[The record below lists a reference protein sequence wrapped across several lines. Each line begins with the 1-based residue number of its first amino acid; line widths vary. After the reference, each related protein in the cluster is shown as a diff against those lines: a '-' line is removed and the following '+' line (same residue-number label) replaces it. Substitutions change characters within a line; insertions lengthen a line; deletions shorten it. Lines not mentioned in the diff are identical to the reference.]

1 MILTI
6 ELLHD
11 GLRSG
16 TRSFFNAIKLT
27 YCSLRL
33 PIAMQLTREDL
44 KQDLDNLNPQQ
55 LQQVADFIT
64 FLQFRDRPGRVK
76 TTTGAAIDPAKFA
89 AIADFADDD
98 RELAEMGMNDYAT
111 MISHASSLEST
122 LDIVDLKLLPYV
134 SDEEQAEIETQFG
147 SPLDDDDKE
156 WIDVTEWIK
165 YGGQIPEVKL

>member
-1 MILTI
+1 
-6 ELLHD
+6 
-11 GLRSG
+11 
-16 TRSFFNAIKLT
+16 
-27 YCSLRL
+27 
-33 PIAMQLTREDL
+33 MQLTREDL

-55 LQQVADFIT
+55 LQQVADFIA
-64 FLQFRDRPGRVK
+64 FLQFRDRPERVK
-76 TTTGAAIDPAKFA
+76 PTRRGAAIDPARFA

-98 RELAEMGMNDYAT
+98 RELAEMGMNHYAVLIADKSPVGLT
-111 MISHASSLEST
+111 P
-122 LDIVDLKLLPYV
+122 DITDLKSIPYV